1 MPRLPAPRPE
11 NGLGLLIL
19 LLVGW
24 SFAVS
29 VHILRQALEIPVPGS
44 VLVNIGFFLVA
55 YYGLG
60 TLFGLL

>member
-1 MPRLPAPRPE
+1 MLIQIGL

-44 VLVNIGFFLVA
+44 VLVLAAV
-55 YYGLG
+55 
-60 TLFGLL
+60 